1 MDEYNS
7 VIAPN
12 LCPNLD
18 ATPFNDQQFSLD
30 LIKVKLDTIS
40 LPRLKKE
47 NQWVKGLV
55 NKLLLLTILVNL

>member
-47 NQWVKGLV
+47 NQ
-55 NKLLLLTILVNL
+55 

>member
-7 VIAPN
+7 VVAPN

-40 LPRLKKE
+40 LPKLKKE
-47 NQWVKGLV
+47 RELMSKRLS
-55 NKLLLLTILVNL
+55 K